1 MSKSSEDNKSN
12 AIRFDEREIGNSDH
26 QPTRTAAAARHA
38 QFELGDYNDSPRD
51 EEMDGTADVYGSVPS
66 DKRDMMR
73 MGKDQ
78 ELRVSSLQIR
88 SSSHQDSH

>member
-1 MSKSSEDNKSN
+1 MSKS
-12 AIRFDEREIGNSDH
+12 
-26 QPTRTAAAARHA
+26 
-38 QFELGDYNDSPRD
+38 LGDYNDSPRD

-78 ELRVSSLQIR
+78 ELRVSSLQVR
-88 SSSHQDSH
+88 SSSYRDSH